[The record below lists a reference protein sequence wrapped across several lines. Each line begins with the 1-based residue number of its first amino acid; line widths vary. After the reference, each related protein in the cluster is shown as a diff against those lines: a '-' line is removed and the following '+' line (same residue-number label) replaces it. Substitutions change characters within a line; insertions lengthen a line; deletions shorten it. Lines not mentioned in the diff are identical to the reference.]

1 MKINKSE
8 ERLKVSS
15 DSESSPSTSIQM
27 LRPRSNSGRLLTDQ
41 VNTSIQMLRPRSN
54 SGRLLTDQVNT
65 SSTISGVMVTVHVSF
80 GRSGF
85 RIKPNTIKLVFVA
98 SLQSMSTLRSKSKDW
113 LVQNQNNVS

>member
-41 VNTSIQMLRPRSN
+41 VNTS
-54 SGRLLTDQVNT
+54 
-65 SSTISGVMVTVHVSF
+65 SSIGGVMVTVLVSF
-80 GRSGF
+80 GRLQNQT
-85 RIKPNTIKLVFVA
+85 KTIKVVFVV
-98 SLQSMSTLRSKSKDW
+98 SPQSVITKK
-113 LVQNQNNVS
+113 

>member
-41 VNTSIQMLRPRSN
+41 VNTS
-54 SGRLLTDQVNT
+54 
-65 SSTISGVMVTVHVSF
+65 SSIGGVMVTVLVSL
-80 GRSGF
+80 GRLQNQT
-85 RIKPNTIKLVFVA
+85 KTIKVVFVV
-98 SLQSMSTLRSKSKDW
+98 SPQSVITKK
-113 LVQNQNNVS
+113 